1 VHKTNIPNASAPADG
16 GDAPLRALA
25 AVQVALDRRDNGG
38 DANAARHAE
47 AARAAVGASLRRR
60 D

>member
-1 VHKTNIPNASAPADG
+1 MTDSYPAGHPADSP
-16 GDAPLRALA
+16 DDLRRALA

-38 DANAARHAE
+38 DAP
-47 AARAAVGASLRRR
+47 VPR

>member
-1 VHKTNIPNASAPADG
+1 VPDSYPATHSADSAD
-16 GDAPLRALA
+16 DLRRAQA

-38 DANAARHAE
+38 DA
-47 AARAAVGASLRRR
+47 GALR